1 MAIEPSADA
10 LAAIDPH
17 RARALIVGD
26 DVKKLHLIAPDAA
39 IVNLNALNQWSGRQL
54 RAESFEQIAAIPGY
68 YEHPLVIDRR
78 IAQWDPLTL
87 ATARQDEY
95 VTLTRAQFDRDAG
108 AASIVDFCIDIGP
121 EPTPKTTAN
130 DQAQVLASVREF
142 TELRIRQRLDQTLTI
157 PPLPEATRRILELKA
172 DPEFDVRD
180 LTRVVEADPSLSARI
195 IGWANSAYYGLREP
209 VRSISDAIVRVMG
222 PQATLNMSLAIA
234 MQQDLK
240 VPKAHVRGM
249 SPYWLQAM
257 YAAATMEALATLVD
271 APKRPLP
278 GYCYLAGLLA
288 NFGTLVIGHV
298 FPPFYASICR
308 EQEAN
313 RHLPHTYVDQHVL
326 GVPRELFA
334 AALLESW
341 SVPKPVTDAV
351 RFQYVDGHS
360 GPHATYVELMQLT
373 HRLLANRDLSD
384 APRGPIDQ
392 RLLARLSLDASAI
405 DNVLAVMTESTD
417 QLDGMARAATC

>member
-1 MAIEPSADA
+1 MDGKASLD
-10 LAAIDPH
+10 DPRH
-17 RARALIVGD
+17 ARALIVGD
-26 DVKKLHLIAPDAA
+26 DTNKMHLIAPAAA
-39 IVNLNALNQWSGRQL
+39 IVDLTVLSQWSGRQL
-54 RAESFEQIAAIPGY
+54 RTESFETIAAIPGF
-68 YEHPLVIDRR
+68 YEHPLVVDRR
-78 IAQWDPLTL
+78 VAEWEYLAL
-87 ATARQDEY
+87 ATERPDEY
-95 VTLTRAQFDRDAG
+95 VTLTHAEFNRDA
-108 AASIVDFCIDIGP
+108 AKASVLDFCIDIGAD
-121 EPTPKTTAN
+121 PTPTQPNNDREAVIASITA
-130 DQAQVLASVREF
+130 F

-157 PPLPEATRRILELKA
+157 PPLPEATRRILELKS
-172 DPEFDVRD
+172 DPDFDLRD

-209 VRSISDAIVRVMG
+209 VQSISDAILRVMG
-222 PQATLNMSLAIA
+222 PQATLNMALAIA
-234 MQQDLK
+234 LQQDLQ

-257 YAAATMEALATLVD
+257 YTAATMEALATLVD
-271 APKRPLP
+271 IPNRPLP

-334 AALLESW
+334 SALLESW
-341 SVPKPVTDAV
+341 SVPKAVSDAV
-351 RFQYVDGHS
+351 RYQYVADHD
-360 GPHATYVELMQLT
+360 GPHTRYVDLLRLT
-373 HRLLANRDLSD
+373 HQVLSTQDLSGL
-384 APRGPIDQ
+384 PRGPVDPA
-392 RLLARLSLDASAI
+392 LLASLNLERGAI
-405 DNVLAVMTESTD
+405 DNVLGVIAESAD

>member
-1 MAIEPSADA
+1 MDGKAPVDEAR
-10 LAAIDPH
+10 

-26 DVKKLHLIAPDAA
+26 NSNKLHLIAPSAA
-39 IVNLNALNQWSGRQL
+39 IVDLTVLNQWSGRQL
-54 RAESFEQIAAIPGY
+54 RTESFEPISAIPGS
-68 YEHPLVIDRR
+68 YEHPVVVDRR
-78 IAQWDPLTL
+78 VAEWEYLAL
-87 ATARQDEY
+87 ATEQPDEY
-95 VTLTRAQFDRDAG
+95 VTLTHAQFNRDA
-108 AASIVDFCIDIGP
+108 ARASVLDFCIDIGGD
-121 EPTPKTTAN
+121 PTPAKSSNDRDAVIASITA
-130 DQAQVLASVREF
+130 F

-172 DPEFDVRD
+172 DPDFDLRD

-195 IGWANSAYYGLREP
+195 MGWANSAYYGLREP
-209 VRSISDAIVRVMG
+209 VKSISDAIVRVMG
-222 PQATLNMSLAIA
+222 PQATLNMALAIA
-234 MQQDLK
+234 LQQDLK

-257 YAAATMEALATLVD
+257 YTAATMETLSSLTD
-271 APKRPLP
+271 IPNRPSP

-334 AALLESW
+334 SVLLESW
-341 SVPKPVTDAV
+341 SVPKPVCDAV
-351 RFQYVDGHS
+351 RFQYVAEHE
-360 GPHATYVELMQLT
+360 GPNAAYVNLLQLT
-373 HRLLANRDLSD
+373 HQILSTRDLSD
-384 APRGPIDQ
+384 LPKGPVDT
-392 RLLARLSLDASAI
+392 SLMASLNLEASAI
-405 DNVLAVMTESTD
+405 TNVLELINESAD
-417 QLDGMARAATC
+417 QLDGMARAASA

>member
-1 MAIEPSADA
+1 MDGKA
-10 LAAIDPH
+10 LGDNPR

-26 DVKKLHLIAPDAA
+26 DTNKMHLIAPDAA
-39 IVNLNALNQWSGRQL
+39 IVDLTVLSNWSGRQL
-54 RAESFEQIAAIPGY
+54 RTESFEPIAAIPGF
-68 YEHPLVIDRR
+68 YEHPLVVDRR
-78 IAQWDPLTL
+78 VAEWDRLAL
-87 ATARQDEY
+87 ATERPDEY
-95 VTLTRAQFDRDAG
+95 VTLTHAEFNRN
-108 AASIVDFCIDIGP
+108 AAKASVVDFCIDIGA
-121 EPTPKTTAN
+121 EPTPRQPHDDRDRVIASITA
-130 DQAQVLASVREF
+130 F

-172 DPEFDVRD
+172 DPDFNLRD

-209 VRSISDAIVRVMG
+209 VTSISDAILRVMG
-222 PQATLNMSLAIA
+222 PQATLNMALAIA
-234 MQQDLK
+234 LQQDLK
-240 VPKAHVRGM
+240 VPKAHVRGL

-257 YAAATMEALATLVD
+257 YTAATMETLATLADV
-271 APKRPLP
+271 PKRPLP

-334 AALLESW
+334 SALLESW
-341 SVPKPVTDAV
+341 SVPKAVSDAV
-351 RFQYVDGHS
+351 RYQYVADHDG
-360 GPHATYVELMQLT
+360 PNATYVNLLRLT
-373 HRLLANRDLSD
+373 HQVLATRDLSD
-384 APRGPIDQ
+384 LPKGPVDAS
-392 RLLARLSLDASAI
+392 LLAALNLEQSAI
-405 DNVLAVMTESTD
+405 DNVLEVIAESAD

>member
-1 MAIEPSADA
+1 MEPSSDGQ
-10 LAAIDPH
+10 AAFDQP

-26 DVKKLHLIAPDAA
+26 DAKKLHLIAPDAA
-39 IVNLNALNQWSGRQL
+39 LVDLNVLNQWSGRQL
-54 RAESFEQIAAIPGY
+54 RTESFEPIAAIPGY

-78 IAQWDPLTL
+78 VAEWDRLAL
-87 ATARQDEY
+87 ATERPDEY
-95 VTLTRAQFDRDAG
+95 VTRTRDEFDRDAG
-108 AASIVDFCIDIGP
+108 SAAVVDFCIDIGAD
-121 EPTPKTTAN
+121 PTPTTTAN
-130 DQAQVLASVREF
+130 DHAQVLASVCAF

-172 DPEFDVRD
+172 DPDFDVRD

-209 VRSISDAIVRVMG
+209 VRSIADAIVRVMG
-222 PQATLNMSLAIA
+222 PQATLNMALAIA

-240 VPKAHVRGM
+240 VPNAHVRGL

-257 YAAATMEALATLVD
+257 YAAATMEALATLID

-298 FPPFYASICR
+298 FPPFYAAICR

-341 SVPKPVTDAV
+341 SVPKPVSQAV
-351 RFQYVDGHS
+351 RFQYVEDHT
-360 GPHATYVELMQLT
+360 GPHGSYVDLLRLT
-373 HRLLANRDLSD
+373 HCLLANRDLSD
-384 APRGPIDQ
+384 SPRGPIDP

-405 DNVLAVMTESTD
+405 DKVLAVMTESAE

>member
-1 MAIEPSADA
+1 MDRKAPVD
-10 LAAIDPH
+10 DPR

-26 DVKKLHLIAPDAA
+26 DSNKLHLIAPSSA
-39 IVNLNALNQWSGRQL
+39 IVDLTVLSRWAGRQL
-54 RAESFEQIAAIPGY
+54 RTESFEPISAIPGSY
-68 YEHPLVIDRR
+68 DHPVVVDRR
-78 IAQWDPLTL
+78 VAEWEYLAL
-87 ATARQDEY
+87 ATEQPDEY
-95 VTLTRAQFDRDAG
+95 VTLTHAEFERHAR
-108 AASIVDFCIDIGP
+108 AASVLDFCIDIGA
-121 EPTPKTTAN
+121 EPTPTQPINDREAVIASITA
-130 DQAQVLASVREF
+130 F

-172 DPEFDVRD
+172 DPDFNLRD

-195 IGWANSAYYGLREP
+195 MGWANSAYYGLREP
-209 VRSISDAIVRVMG
+209 VKSISDAILRVMG
-222 PQATLNMSLAIA
+222 PQATLNMALAIA

-257 YAAATMEALATLVD
+257 YTAATMETLSRLVD
-271 APKRPLP
+271 IPNRPLP

-334 AALLESW
+334 SSLLESW
-341 SVPKPVTDAV
+341 SVPKPVCDAV
-351 RFQYVDGHS
+351 RFQYVSGHE
-360 GPHATYVELMQLT
+360 GPNTAYIDLLRLT
-373 HRLLANRDLSD
+373 HQILATRDLCD
-384 APRGPIDQ
+384 LPKGPVDP
-392 RLLARLSLDASAI
+392 LLMSSLNLEASAI
-405 DNVLAVMTESTD
+405 DNVLGVISESAD
-417 QLDGMARAATC
+417 QLDGMARAASS

>member
-1 MAIEPSADA
+1 MEPSKDGRGAERR
-10 LAAIDPH
+10 

-26 DVKKLHLIAPDAA
+26 DAKKLHLIAPDTAL
-39 IVNLNALNQWSGRQL
+39 VDLSVLNQWSGRQL
-54 RAESFEQIAAIPGY
+54 RTESFEPIAAIPGF
-68 YEHPLVIDRR
+68 YEHPLVVDRR
-78 IAQWDPLTL
+78 LAEWDPLAL
-87 ATARQDEY
+87 ATERPDEY
-95 VTLTRAQFDRDAG
+95 VTLTRAEFDRDAA
-108 AASIVDFCIDIGP
+108 AASVLDFCVDVGP
-121 EPTPKTTAN
+121 DPTPPTTAN
-130 DQAQVLASVREF
+130 DHAQVIASVRAF
-142 TELRIRQRLDQTLTI
+142 TELRLRQRLDQTLTI

-172 DPEFDVRD
+172 DADFDVRD

-209 VRSISDAIVRVMG
+209 VRSIADAIVRVMG
-222 PQATLNMSLAIA
+222 PQATLNMALAIA

-257 YAAATMEALATLVD
+257 YTAATMETLATLVY

-298 FPPFYASICR
+298 FPPFYAAICR

-341 SVPKPVTDAV
+341 SVPKPVSDAV
-351 RFQYVDGHS
+351 RFQYVDDHV
-360 GPHATYVELMQLT
+360 GPHATYVGLLRLT
-373 HRLLANRDLSD
+373 HQVLANRGLSD

-392 RLLARLSLDASAI
+392 QLLAKLSLDASAI
-405 DNVLAVMTESTD
+405 DNVLAVISESAE
-417 QLDGMARAATC
+417 QLDGMAHAATC

>member
-1 MAIEPSADA
+1 MDGKAPVDDA
-10 LAAIDPH
+10 R

-26 DVKKLHLIAPDAA
+26 DSKKLHLIAPKAA
-39 IVNLNALNQWSGRQL
+39 IVDLTVLNQWSGRQL
-54 RAESFEQIAAIPGY
+54 RTESFEPISAIPGS
-68 YEHPLVIDRR
+68 YEHPIVIDRR
-78 IAQWDPLTL
+78 VAEWEHLAL
-87 ATARQDEY
+87 ATEQPDEY
-95 VTLTRAQFDRDAG
+95 VTLSHAEFERDAARG
-108 AASIVDFCIDIGP
+108 SVLDFCIDIGAD
-121 EPTPKTTAN
+121 PTPPQPHKDREAVIASITA
-130 DQAQVLASVREF
+130 F

-172 DPEFDVRD
+172 DPDFNLRD

-209 VRSISDAIVRVMG
+209 VKSISDAILRVMG
-222 PQATLNMSLAIA
+222 PQATLNMALAIA

-240 VPKAHVRGM
+240 VPTAHVRGL

-257 YAAATMEALATLVD
+257 YTAATMETLSTLVD
-271 APKRPLP
+271 VPNRPLP
-278 GYCYLAGLLA
+278 GYAYLAGLLA

-334 AALLESW
+334 STLLETW
-341 SVPKPVTDAV
+341 SVPKAVSDAV
-351 RFQYVDGHS
+351 RFQYVQDYV
-360 GPHATYVELMQLT
+360 GPNAAYVNLLRLT
-373 HRLLANRDLSD
+373 HQILATRDLSD
-384 APRGPIDQ
+384 LPKGPVDQ
-392 RLLARLSLDASAI
+392 RLVASLNLDASAI
-405 DNVLAVMTESTD
+405 DKVLGVITQSAD
-417 QLDGMARAATC
+417 QLDGMARAASA

>member
-1 MAIEPSADA
+1 MDGKAPVG
-10 LAAIDPH
+10 DPH

-26 DVKKLHLIAPDAA
+26 DSNKLHLIAPNAA
-39 IVNLNALNQWSGRQL
+39 IVDLTVLSRWAGRPL
-54 RAESFEQIAAIPGY
+54 RTESFEPISARPGSY
-68 YEHPLVIDRR
+68 GHPLVIDRR
-78 IAQWDPLTL
+78 VSEWEYLAL
-87 ATARQDEY
+87 ATEQPDEY
-95 VTLTRAQFDRDAG
+95 VTLTHAEFNRE
-108 AASIVDFCIDIGP
+108 AASASILDFCVDIGAD
-121 EPTPKTTAN
+121 PTPRKPNNDRETVFASITA
-130 DQAQVLASVREF
+130 F

-172 DPEFDVRD
+172 DPDFNVRD

-195 IGWANSAYYGLREP
+195 MGWANSAYYGLREP
-209 VRSISDAIVRVMG
+209 VKSISDAILRVMG
-222 PQATLNMSLAIA
+222 PQATLNMVLAIA

-257 YAAATMEALATLVD
+257 YTAATMETLATLID
-271 APKRPLP
+271 LPERPMP

-334 AALLESW
+334 STLLESW
-341 SVPKPVTDAV
+341 SVPKAVCDAV
-351 RFQYVDGHS
+351 RFQYVSGHT
-360 GPHATYVELMQLT
+360 GTNALYVDLLRLT
-373 HRLLANRDLSD
+373 HQILATRDLSD
-384 APRGPIDQ
+384 LPKGPVDPA
-392 RLLARLSLDASAI
+392 LMASLNLRTSAI
-405 DNVLAVMTESTD
+405 DNVLDVITTSSD
-417 QLDGMARAATC
+417 QLDGMARAATI